1 MKAADDTFMDDSQDS
16 TLMDTMDENTNMS
29 FDMEGSHQ
37 GFPEIPTP
45 KPTKKVTVI
54 NIRNPENPHPKT
66 HQKGNCR

>member
-45 KPTKKVTVI
+45 KPTKKVTLKYKGS
-54 NIRNPENPHPKT
+54 RKSPSQNPPK
-66 HQKGNCR
+66 R